1 MLKDEI
7 KDAVQSIRERYKD
20 GLERAFPYE
29 DCRTVLRHEADQY
42 EEFVPDL
49 NTYFYTIW
57 SHCAGI
63 KKLLSWS
70 NERLLASKKFL
81 SQTFFQKYP
90 KYRVLEDRV
99 TKVTTPRLYRRL
111 QICDE
116 LRTDLS
122 HLITQLLKDRLP
134 PNL

>member
-1 MLKDEI
+1 MLKDEF
-7 KDAVQSIRERYKD
+7 KDAVQSIRERYQD
-20 GLERAFPYE
+20 GFQGAFPYE
-29 DCRTVLRHEADQY
+29 DCRTVLRDEVDQY

-57 SHCAGI
+57 SHCAAI
-63 KKLLSWS
+63 EKVLRWP
-70 NERLLASKKFL
+70 NERLLASKTFL
-81 SQTFFQKYP
+81 NQTFFEKYP

-122 HLITQLLKDRLP
+122 QLITRLLKDRLP